1 MIKDDDESQLSW
13 CRKTIT
19 LLAKKIDALHKDNT
33 ELKMTVE
40 QLTAKLNETAK
51 NIEDDSKLIDI
62 QKHEIERL
70 LIFCDIK

>member
-1 MIKDDDESQLSW
+1 MNKDEDESQLSW

-40 QLTAKLNETAK
+40 QLTAKLSETVK
-51 NIEDDSKLIDI
+51 NSEDDTKLIDI

-70 LIFCDIK
+70 LIFCAIK